1 MLLQLQGRPAW
12 GAWYLFMGALS
23 HRITLPSQ
31 MKIFVG
37 CYSCNLKKK
46 MTPTLPPFPLR
57 PGLSECFL
65 SSPNV
70 NGKEIKLLQA
80 SLRS

>member
-1 MLLQLQGRPAW
+1 MQFEEKNDTYTA
-12 GAWYLFMGALS
+12 
-23 HRITLPSQ
+23 
-31 MKIFVG
+31 
-37 CYSCNLKKK
+37 
-46 MTPTLPPFPLR
+46 PPFPLR